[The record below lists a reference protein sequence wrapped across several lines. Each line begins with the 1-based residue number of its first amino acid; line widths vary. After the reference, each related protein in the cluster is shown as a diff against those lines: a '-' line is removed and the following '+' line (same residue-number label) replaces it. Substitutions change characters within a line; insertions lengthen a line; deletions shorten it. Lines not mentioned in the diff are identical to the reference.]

1 MIHIFCAWYW
11 FWYSRF
17 WYIYCYWCI
26 QASLRLHRNHAKNF
40 DIGQLHIDVM
50 GSSIDV
56 ASQPSEGILFL
67 QYLKLKVESL
77 RFHQAATT
85 MTSTTNNLIRA
96 GRKVVLNIVV
106 VIDMR
111 MRRKS
116 NLLIVVAQREHFNFL
131 IQCIKY
137 SRMTVKLIW
146 D

>member
-1 MIHIFCAWYW
+1 MHSNWFALKRFLRYINYKTIFICN
-11 FWYSRF
+11 
-17 WYIYCYWCI
+17 WCI
-26 QASLRLHRNHAKNF
+26 SWLF
-40 DIGQLHIDVM
+40 QLIHCLVLLKIIHIDVM